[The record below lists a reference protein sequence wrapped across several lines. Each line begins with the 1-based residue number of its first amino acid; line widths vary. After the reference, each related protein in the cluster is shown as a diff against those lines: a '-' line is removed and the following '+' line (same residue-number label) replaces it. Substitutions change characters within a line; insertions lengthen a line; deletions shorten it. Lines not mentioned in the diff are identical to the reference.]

1 MLLQSLPRAARGGIA
16 VSRCAP
22 MEGGGREGGTWCEC
36 AARLVPI
43 LTGKQQSG
51 KPSTFERGEVVEE
64 RVVVVRVVVVRVEGE
79 MVAVKRVVLLRVV
92 VERVEGETVVVVR
105 VVERKVVERIM

>member
-1 MLLQSLPRAARGGIA
+1 MRVARGA
-16 VSRCAP
+16 SV
-22 MEGGGREGGTWCEC
+22 
-36 AARLVPI
+36 

-92 VERVEGETVVVVR
+92 VERVKKGPVLPT
-105 VVERKVVERIM
+105 I

>member
-1 MLLQSLPRAARGGIA
+1 M
-16 VSRCAP
+16 SRCAP
-22 MEGGGREGGTWCEC
+22 MEGGGGEGGTWCEC

-64 RVVVVRVVVVRVEGE
+64 RVVVVVRVVVVRVEGE

-92 VERVEGETVVVVR
+92 VERVEGDTVVVVR
-105 VVERKVVERIM
+105 VVERKVVES

>member
-1 MLLQSLPRAARGGIA
+1 M
-16 VSRCAP
+16 
-22 MEGGGREGGTWCEC
+22 
-36 AARLVPI
+36 
-43 LTGKQQSG
+43 
-51 KPSTFERGEVVEE
+51 EE
-64 RVVVVRVVVVRVEGE
+64 RVVVVVRVVVVRVEGE

>member
-1 MLLQSLPRAARGGIA
+1 MRLFRVQRVAGAGRGAHGVLLQSLPRAARGGIA

-43 LTGKQQSG
+43 LTSFCAG
-51 KPSTFERGEVVEE
+51 PERGGRHRLV
-64 RVVVVRVVVVRVEGE
+64 G
-79 MVAVKRVVLLRVV
+79 
-92 VERVEGETVVVVR
+92 
-105 VVERKVVERIM
+105 